1 MQMQVHFWVKI
12 WNLINQSINQS
23 IIYLNQAEAH
33 KNREDRQGSVRKIT
47 KLEKNSSKLELPN
60 KNCMQLHTYM
70 TSLFAEQPN
79 LRLKLAAALC
89 RTVLKLGSPSSTSIA
104 VTLLNLE

>member
-1 MQMQVHFWVKI
+1 
-12 WNLINQSINQS
+12 
-23 IIYLNQAEAH
+23 
-33 KNREDRQGSVRKIT
+33 
-47 KLEKNSSKLELPN
+47 
-60 KNCMQLHTYM
+60 M

-89 RTVLKLGSPSSTSIA
+89 KTVLKLGRPSPSSTSIA

>member
-1 MQMQVHFWVKI
+1 
-12 WNLINQSINQS
+12 
-23 IIYLNQAEAH
+23 
-33 KNREDRQGSVRKIT
+33 
-47 KLEKNSSKLELPN
+47 
-60 KNCMQLHTYM
+60 M

-89 RTVLKLGSPSSTSIA
+89 RTVLYSPSSTSIA

>member
-1 MQMQVHFWVKI
+1 
-12 WNLINQSINQS
+12 
-23 IIYLNQAEAH
+23 
-33 KNREDRQGSVRKIT
+33 
-47 KLEKNSSKLELPN
+47 
-60 KNCMQLHTYM
+60 M
-70 TSLFAEQPN
+70 TSLFVEQPN